1 MSSRGR
7 VCVYSEYLF
16 PVLVPTGIPFAGG
29 AETQVAKLVRGL
41 QSRGFEMTVTTCDF
55 GQPRELTVRG
65 VRMLRMFPLQG
76 GPRVLRFFHPRL
88 TRSIAALRE
97 ADADVYYVNGA
108 GLPAGLTFDVAH
120 ALGAAYIN
128 HAASDYDVVRALPAD
143 MNARDRWWYRRAIRG
158 ADALL
163 AQTAFQQRSF
173 RTEYGLSSEVLANLV
188 EIPAEGVDAGKPGA
202 VVWLGT
208 YKAIKRPHWFVRLAE
223 ALPAQRFIMAG
234 VIPPPPL
241 SQEEWIEA
249 EQAAR
254 RLPNLEVRGF
264 LDHARV
270 AELFR
275 GAALLVHTSP
285 VEGFSNVLLEAWAH
299 GLPTVSC
306 VDPDGI
312 VGEFGLGAAVT
323 EFGDLVEVVT
333 RLLGAPEE
341 RRAAGARTRAY
352 VRARHAP
359 DLVFDQLAGIV
370 DRVIAKKGRR
380 KPRRV

>member
-1 MSSRGR
+1 MKSRGR
-7 VCVYSEYLF
+7 LCVYSEYLF

-29 AETQVAKLVRGL
+29 AETQLAKLVRGL
-41 QSRGFEMTVTTCDF
+41 QSRGFEMTVATCDF
-55 GQPRELTVRG
+55 GQPREMTVRG
-65 VRMLRMFPLQG
+65 VRILRMFPLQG
-76 GPRVLRFFHPRL
+76 GTRILRFFHPRL
-88 TRSIAALRE
+88 TRSIAALRT

-120 ALGAAYIN
+120 ALGASFIN

-163 AQTAFQQRSF
+163 AQTTFQQRSF
-173 RTEYGLSSEVLANLV
+173 RSEFGLASEVLPNLV
-188 EIPAEGVDAGKPGA
+188 EIPAEPVDAGRDGA

-208 YKAIKRPHWFVRLAE
+208 YKAIKRPDWFLRLAE
-223 ALPAQRFIMAG
+223 ALPRHRFIMAG

-241 SQEEWIEA
+241 PQTEWLEA
-249 EQAAR
+249 ERTAA

-270 AELFR
+270 AELFQ

-312 VGEFGLGAAVT
+312 VLAHGMGGAVT
-323 EFGDLVEVVT
+323 EFDALVANVT

-341 RRAAGARTRAY
+341 RRAAGMRARAY
-352 VRARHAP
+352 VRARHTP

-370 DRVIAKKGRR
+370 DRVIAKNGRR
-380 KPRRV
+380 RT